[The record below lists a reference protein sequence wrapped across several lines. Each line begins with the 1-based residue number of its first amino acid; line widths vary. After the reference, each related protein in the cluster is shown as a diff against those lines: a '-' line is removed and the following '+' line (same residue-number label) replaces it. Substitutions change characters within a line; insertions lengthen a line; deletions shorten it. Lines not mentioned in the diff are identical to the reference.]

1 MLKYSQTKM
10 FLFGIILNK
19 DQQKFGEFW
28 MSLSILY
35 NPTKLQ
41 KIRKGNRKKQ
51 IKGKSPPEPYLSWP
65 AHLARPSRLAAPV
78 VVLLAP
84 EGRGARGR
92 RPAATRRP
100 PPASADARA
109 ALGHHV
115 TPPRTP
121 LVLAHSPLPWIPL
134 FPSPRP

>member
-1 MLKYSQTKM
+1 M
-10 FLFGIILNK
+10 FVVGNNPNRAHNYFQDFWKCFSILNK
-19 DQQKFGEFW
+19 AQQIQ
-28 MSLSILY
+28 L
-35 NPTKLQ
+35 
-41 KIRKGNRKKQ
+41 NRKQKQ
-51 IKGKSPPEPYLSWP
+51 IKKKRGRSPPRPYLCWP
-65 AHLARPSRLAAPV
+65 AHLARPSRLAMPV